1 MSTKLN
7 DLKKVSELHMQKEVD
22 ILEMVMELDNNDI
35 ELFHRRYINHSYSL
49 GIGSPRFFVVETQDM
64 LAFSITST

>member
-22 ILEMVMELDNNDI
+22 ILEMVMELDNSDI
-35 ELFHRRYINHSYSL
+35 ELFHRWYKNHLYSL
-49 GIGSPRFFVVETQDM
+49 GIRELQQIVRNQTDRRD
-64 LAFSITST
+64 

>member
-22 ILEMVMELDNNDI
+22 ILEMVMELDNSDI
-35 ELFHRRYINHSYSL
+35 ELFHRWYKNHPYSL
-49 GIGSPRFFVVETQDM
+49 GIRELQQIVRNQTDRRD
-64 LAFSITST
+64 